1 MADRSE
7 LYRRVADAAAQDV
20 ANWPTWKR
28 NATQVPV
35 SERRSTDQ
43 RAGTDDH
50 SREAKRR
57 DG

>member
-1 MADRSE
+1 MENRSH

-28 NATQVPV
+28 NATQVPL
-35 SERRSTDQ
+35 SERRSPEIRGGTGQ
-43 RAGTDDH
+43 RSQD
-50 SREAKRR
+50 EKRR